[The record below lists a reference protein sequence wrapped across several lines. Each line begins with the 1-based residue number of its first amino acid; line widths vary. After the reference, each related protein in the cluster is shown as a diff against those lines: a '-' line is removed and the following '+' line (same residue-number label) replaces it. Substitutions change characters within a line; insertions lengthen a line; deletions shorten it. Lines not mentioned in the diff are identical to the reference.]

1 MPYLTCVRCGLT
13 IRTQVAFLTLENC
26 PRCLA
31 RSGVVSP
38 LSPTDPPAPRADG
51 TVGAGRR
58 PGFRTPYESDPERVV
73 AGPLTMRCR
82 RRRHGWVVSLT
93 GELDVSCVAALRE
106 EIERIARQRPS
117 SIVLD
122 LSHLDFLDSTGLREI
137 LRIEQRLRGGPT
149 RLLLRR
155 GPERVQRVFALTRTE
170 QQLPFEPSAVRTQRS
185 TPAPRSQG

>member
-1 MPYLTCVRCGLT
+1 MPYLSCARCGLT

-38 LSPTDPPAPRADG
+38 LAPTEPPSPRVAGSAGANRRLAP
-51 TVGAGRR
+51 
-58 PGFRTPYESDPERVV
+58 RTPYESDPERVV

-82 RRRHGWVVSLT
+82 RRRHGWIVSLT

-106 EIERIARQRPS
+106 EIERIARERPS

-137 LRIEQRLRGGPT
+137 LRLERRLRGGAT

-170 QQLPFEPSAVRTQRS
+170 QQLPFET
-185 TPAPRSQG
+185 